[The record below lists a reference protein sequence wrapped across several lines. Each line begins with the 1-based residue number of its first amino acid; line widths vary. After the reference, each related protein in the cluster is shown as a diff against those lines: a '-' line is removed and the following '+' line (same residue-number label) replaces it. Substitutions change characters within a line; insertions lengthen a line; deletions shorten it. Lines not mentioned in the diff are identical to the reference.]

1 MQDGA
6 TLTDMGKEDDEL
18 RAYAE
23 VVARQQDDWVKD
35 ALAHPGRVRF
45 PPAHRQ
51 ALAQCDDR
59 LAEIVAKASQ
69 LAGIVRLIYA
79 LHKASRRND

>member
-1 MQDGA
+1 MGA
-6 TLTDMGKEDDEL
+6 EDDEL

-23 VVARQQDDWVKD
+23 AVARTHDDWVKF

-79 LHKASRRND
+79 LHAIRKK

>member
-1 MQDGA
+1 MS
-6 TLTDMGKEDDEL
+6 TEDDEL

-23 VVARQQDDWVKD
+23 VVARQHDDWVKD

-45 PPAHRQ
+45 PPAYRRS
-51 ALAQCDDR
+51 LAQCDAR
-59 LAEIVAKASQ
+59 LADIVAKATQ

-79 LHKASRRND
+79 LHQARKR